1 MTTLLHAKKKKAS
14 SKQCIQHDPDFSV
27 KLEKGIRS

>member
-1 MTTLLHAKKKKAS
+1 MTTLLHEKKKVS